1 MERKKMAIWGAEA
14 EKKRAISGGEAAPAL
29 AKAMVAAAPK
39 GKAIVPS
46 PVPISI
52 CGLREAQILAVNLA
66 PAAVVKVCS
75 VAAKD
80 ASALFLLLDRQR
92 VRNGWKVAGEDLRA
106 LEALS
111 LAYLLVSTAIEAH
124 HPVVSDNIGST
135 ENRGYLVAL
144 KEWSLIFEDVAA
156 CVPSIGD
163 FNFFAEARN
172 ISRLARKVVVKG
184 LNGKGDLK
192 WFGTRLENIDKGLVT
207 LMNCIVNFPVT
218 VKEMKAAEKSRKKA
232 EKERRKK
239 AVEGMRKKAEAEARV
254 TAAATIPVAAAAA
267 AVIIPEGA
275 VAALALVPSPV
286 ATEIWGLRAAFT
298 LSISLVSGSTVK
310 LRAVVPK
317 HAMAL
322 HTLLSSQQRQGS
334 WFVFEDDLIGLNNV
348 DTSYM
353 LLNTALET
361 HHAIFSSL
369 TRQDLADHTG
379 YVVAFSDWVRDFE
392 SRAVGVPSE
401 GAFNFSVTAAE
412 LCNGVRELLVEAGNC
427 SRPQHWFQA
436 KLGLLAKTMKT
447 LMETTVYFP
456 AETRPQG

>member
-1 MERKKMAIWGAEA
+1 M
-14 EKKRAISGGEAAPAL
+14 
-29 AKAMVAAAPK
+29 
-39 GKAIVPS
+39 
-46 PVPISI
+46 
-52 CGLREAQILAVNLA
+52 
-66 PAAVVKVCS
+66 
-75 VAAKD
+75 
-80 ASALFLLLDRQR
+80 
-92 VRNGWKVAGEDLRA
+92 AGEDLRA

-254 TAAATIPVAAAAA
+254 TAA
-267 AVIIPEGA
+267 VIIPEGA

-322 HTLLSSQQRQGS
+322 HTLLSSQKRQGS
-334 WFVFEDDLIGLNNV
+334 WFVFEDVI
-348 DTSYM
+348 
-353 LLNTALET
+353 
-361 HHAIFSSL
+361 
-369 TRQDLADHTG
+369 
-379 YVVAFSDWVRDFE
+379 
-392 SRAVGVPSE
+392 
-401 GAFNFSVTAAE
+401 
-412 LCNGVRELLVEAGNC
+412 
-427 SRPQHWFQA
+427 
-436 KLGLLAKTMKT
+436 
-447 LMETTVYFP
+447 
-456 AETRPQG
+456 